1 MSNTKRSTIKDTLI
15 AVIPQSPSAQ
25 DHKGIES
32 LPQNI
37 NNLLVPPAI
46 KVLLI
51 LLQTEML
58 QPNIS
63 QKRTRISEQRHQT
76 AAGG

>member
-1 MSNTKRSTIKDTLI
+1 
-15 AVIPQSPSAQ
+15 VIPQSPSAQ
-25 DHKGIES
+25 DHKGIEP

-37 NNLLVPPAI
+37 NNLLGNPIPPAI